1 MPELKNAWE
10 KVWKVHQDLSDLEA
24 EEREA
29 RRRYPP
35 DDPTLEDLERE
46 ISSRRRAVSSRGK
59 AILEELERYPDR
71 HYGIE
76 RYLSEFHV
84 AGVFKQ
90 SVFIMTKYPD
100 GAEEMDQALLKVI
113 DSVKAAIT
121 RCGMLPRLASD
132 RRYHDRL
139 WTNVQIY
146 MLGCSRG
153 IAIMEGKYRAE
164 LNPNVAMEWGWMTA
178 LGRNVL
184 YLREKT
190 FGHARADWDGLYH
203 DTFDWDDPEP
213 GISAAVS
220 RFLDQAK

>member
-1 MPELKNAWE
+1 MPELKSAWE
-10 KVWKVHQDLSDLEA
+10 GMWKVHLDLSDFEA
-24 EEREA
+24 QEREA
-29 RRRYPP
+29 RRRYAPG
-35 DDPTLEDLERE
+35 DPTLEDIERE
-46 ISSRRRAVSSRGK
+46 LSSKRRAASVQGK
-59 AILEELERYPDR
+59 GILEQLERYPDR

-76 RYLSEFHV
+76 KYLSAFHV
-84 AGVFKQ
+84 DGVFDR

-100 GAEEMDQALLKVI
+100 GAEEMDRALVKVI
-113 DSVKAAIT
+113 DSVKAAVSG
-121 RCGMLPRLASD
+121 CGMTPRLASE

-184 YLREKT
+184 YLREET
-190 FGHARADWDGLYH
+190 FAHARADWDGLLH
-203 DTFDWDDPEP
+203 DTFDWENPEP
-213 GISAAVS
+213 GVAAAVT
-220 RFLDQAK
+220 RFLKGQ